1 MDIYT
6 AANFLS
12 GLDLTIPNAI
22 IIDDTV
28 PLLHSADTATREG
41 TYLIQTD
48 YPRDQLT
55 TAIESGVLV
64 YSATEDRA
72 ARIHDMTDTEDVELT
87 PDERDRV
94 QQIDSVRINIP
105 IGPYNSIHALIPPE
119 DTDPLITQ
127 S

>member
-28 PLLHSADTATREG
+28 PLLHRADTATRDG

-48 YPRDQLT
+48 YPIDQLT
-55 TAIESGVLV
+55 TAVESGVTV
-64 YSATEDRA
+64 YSPTEDRA
-72 ARIHDMTDTEDVELT
+72 ARIHDIADIEDVDLSPT
-87 PDERDRV
+87 DRDRV
-94 QQIDSVRINIP
+94 QQIDSVRLHILVD
-105 IGPYNSIHALIPPE
+105 PYNSIHILVPPE
-119 DTDPLITQ
+119 DTAPIITQ